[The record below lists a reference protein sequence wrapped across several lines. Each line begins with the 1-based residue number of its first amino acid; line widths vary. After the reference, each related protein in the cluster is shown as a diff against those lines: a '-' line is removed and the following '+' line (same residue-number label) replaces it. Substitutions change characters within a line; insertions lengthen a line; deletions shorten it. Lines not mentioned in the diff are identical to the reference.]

1 MGCTT
6 GSDTAPNA
14 PPSSWTRKAWS
25 SSRRCTSRGSSP
37 IRTACS
43 RRSKNWGTDG
53 HPAPG
58 GEACIFRF
66 PGVRVCQ
73 AGVQQPERRH
83 VMRRPCGWLLRIGL
97 TLCVLTVLTGAARA
111 QGKPEDSVVV
121 YSAADADMVNAVVA
135 AFEKKYPGIKV
146 STVVAGTGEII
157 KRIEAEKDRPLGDVG
172 WSFGPEAIGD
182 KKFLFDPYLSTEA
195 GSFFPGQVPADRVWT
210 PFTTMPYV
218 IMYNKKLV
226 SEAEKPK
233 AWKFVEDLLR
243 QCKVLPK
250 SSMTYQGVATGEYPI
265 GLTFEQAAFDYLKG
279 GAPIGLIYPSE
290 GTAITLDGS
299 AIIKNAPHPNA
310 AKLFLDFTVSKEM
323 QDLMVDRF
331 GRRSVRKDVGS
342 PAGLPALDKIK
353 AISYDFDY
361 AAGNRTQL
369 LKRFQDALIKTQ

>member
-1 MGCTT
+1 MAQT
-6 GSDTAPNA
+6 GKWVS
-14 PPSSWTRKAWS
+14 
-25 SSRRCTSRGSSP
+25 G
-37 IRTACS
+37 I
-43 RRSKNWGTDG
+43 
-53 HPAPG
+53 
-58 GEACIFRF
+58 
-66 PGVRVCQ
+66 
-73 AGVQQPERRH
+73 
-83 VMRRPCGWLLRIGL
+83 WLV
-97 TLCVLTVLTGAARA
+97 LCVLAVVTVAAWA

-135 AFEKKYPGIKV
+135 AFEKKYPGTKV

-157 KRIEAEKDRPLGDVG
+157 KRMEAEKERPLGDVG

-182 KKFLFDPYLSTEA
+182 RKFLFEPYLSKEA
-195 GSFFPGQVPADRVWT
+195 GSFFPGQVPADRIWT

-233 AWKFVEDLLR
+233 AWKDVLDSKWKGKVAYADASKSGSSYTLLVTWLTIYGKNETGWKFVEDLLR

-250 SSMTYQGVATGEYPI
+250 SSMTYQGVANGEYPI
-265 GLTFEQAAFDYLKG
+265 GLTFEQAAFEYLKG

-323 QDLMVDRF
+323 QDLMVDKF

-342 PAGLPALDKIK
+342 PAGLPTLDTIK
-353 AISYDFDY
+353 AISYDLDY
-361 AAGNRTQL
+361 AANSRDQL

>member
-1 MGCTT
+1 
-6 GSDTAPNA
+6 
-14 PPSSWTRKAWS
+14 
-25 SSRRCTSRGSSP
+25 
-37 IRTACS
+37 
-43 RRSKNWGTDG
+43 
-53 HPAPG
+53 
-58 GEACIFRF
+58 
-66 PGVRVCQ
+66 
-73 AGVQQPERRH
+73 
-83 VMRRPCGWLLRIGL
+83 MRRARGWISGICMIGCIL
-97 TLCVLTVLTGAARA
+97 AIVAGTAWA

-121 YSAADADMVNAVVA
+121 YSAADSDMVNAVVA

-157 KRIEAEKDRPLGDVG
+157 KRMEAEKERPLGDVG

-182 KKFLFDPYLSTEA
+182 KKGLFEPYLSKEA
-195 GSFFPGQVPADRVWT
+195 AGFFPGQVPADRVWT

-233 AWKFVEDLLR
+233 AWKDVLDSRWKGKVAYADASKSGSSYTLLVTWLSIYGKDEAGWKFVEDLLR

-250 SSMTYQGVATGEYPI
+250 SSMTYQGVANGEYPI

-279 GAPIGLIYPSE
+279 GAPIGLIYPTE

-323 QDLMVDRF
+323 QELMVDRF
-331 GRRSVRKDVGS
+331 GRRSVRRDVGS

-353 AISYDFDY
+353 AIEYDLNY
-361 AAGNRTQL
+361 AATNRTQL

>member
-1 MGCTT
+1 MGRAGKWVVGFCLVSYVLAIMT
-6 GSDTAPNA
+6 GQ
-14 PPSSWTRKAWS
+14 SWS
-25 SSRRCTSRGSSP
+25 
-37 IRTACS
+37 
-43 RRSKNWGTDG
+43 
-53 HPAPG
+53 
-58 GEACIFRF
+58 
-66 PGVRVCQ
+66 
-73 AGVQQPERRH
+73 
-83 VMRRPCGWLLRIGL
+83 
-97 TLCVLTVLTGAARA
+97 

-135 AFEKKYPGIKV
+135 AFEMKYPGTKV

-157 KRIEAEKDRPLGDVG
+157 KRMEAEKERALGDVG

-182 KKFLFDPYLSTEA
+182 KKGLFEPYLSKEA
-195 GSFFPGQVPADRVWT
+195 GSFFPGQVPSDQVWT

-233 AWKFVEDLLR
+233 AWKDVLDSKWKGKVAYADASKSGSSYTLLVTWLTIYGKNETGWKFVEDLLR

-250 SSMTYQGVATGEYPI
+250 SSMTYQGVANGEYPI
-265 GLTFEQAAFDYLKG
+265 GLTFEQAAFEYLKG

-299 AIIKNAPHPNA
+299 AIIRNAPHPNA

-323 QDLMVDRF
+323 QDLMVDKF

-342 PAGLPALDKIK
+342 PAGLPALDTIK
-353 AISYDFDY
+353 AINYDLDY
-361 AAGNRTQL
+361 AAKTRDQL

>member
-1 MGCTT
+1 MGR
-6 GSDTAPNA
+6 A
-14 PPSSWTRKAWS
+14 R
-25 SSRRCTSRGSSP
+25 
-37 IRTACS
+37 
-43 RRSKNWGTDG
+43 
-53 HPAPG
+53 
-58 GEACIFRF
+58 
-66 PGVRVCQ
+66 
-73 AGVQQPERRH
+73 
-83 VMRRPCGWLLRIGL
+83 GWLVGILAIAGL
-97 TLCVLTVLTGAARA
+97 LALYFGSAWA

-121 YSAADADMVNAVVA
+121 YSAADADMVNAVAA

-157 KRIEAEKDRPLGDVG
+157 KRFEAEKERPLGDVG

-182 KKFLFDPYLSTEA
+182 KKGLFEPYLSKEA
-195 GSFFPGQVPADRVWT
+195 GSFFPGQVPADKVWT

-226 SEAEKPK
+226 SEADKPNAWK
-233 AWKFVEDLLR
+233 DVLDSRWKGKVAYADASKSGSSYTLLVTWLTIYGKNDTGWKFVEDLLR

-250 SSMTYQGVATGEYPI
+250 SSMTYQGVANGEYPI
-265 GLTFEQAAFDYLKG
+265 GLTFEQAAFEYLKG

-299 AIIKNAPHPNA
+299 ALIKNAPHPNA

-323 QDLMVDRF
+323 QNLMVDRF

-353 AISYDFDY
+353 AITYDLDY
-361 AAGNRTQL
+361 AANQRTQL
-369 LKRFQDALIKTQ
+369 LKRFQDVLIKTQ

>member
-1 MGCTT
+1 MGR
-6 GSDTAPNA
+6 
-14 PPSSWTRKAWS
+14 SWKWVS
-25 SSRRCTSRGSSP
+25 GICLVS
-37 IRTACS
+37 
-43 RRSKNWGTDG
+43 
-53 HPAPG
+53 
-58 GEACIFRF
+58 
-66 PGVRVCQ
+66 
-73 AGVQQPERRH
+73 
-83 VMRRPCGWLLRIGL
+83 
-97 TLCVLTVLTGAARA
+97 CVLAVMAGPAWA

-121 YSAADADMVNAVVA
+121 YSAADADMVNAVAA

-157 KRIEAEKDRPLGDVG
+157 KRMEAEKERPLGDVG

-182 KKFLFDPYLSTEA
+182 KKGLFEPYLSGEA

-226 SEAEKPK
+226 SEAEKPSAWK
-233 AWKFVEDLLR
+233 DVLDPKWKGKVAYADATKSGSSYTLLVTWLTIYGKNEAGWKFVEDLLR

-250 SSMTYQGVATGEYPI
+250 SSMTYQGVANGEYPI
-265 GLTFEQAAFDYLKG
+265 GLTFEQAAFEYLKG

-323 QDLMVDRF
+323 QGLMVDKF
-331 GRRSVRKDVGS
+331 GRRSVRRDVGS
-342 PAGLPALDKIK
+342 PADLPTLDKIK
-353 AISYDFDY
+353 AISYDLDY
-361 AAGNRTQL
+361 AANSREQL
-369 LKRFQDALIKTQ
+369 LKRFQDALINTQ

>member
-1 MGCTT
+1 ME
-6 GSDTAPNA
+6 
-14 PPSSWTRKAWS
+14 R
-25 SSRRCTSRGSSP
+25 
-37 IRTACS
+37 IR
-43 RRSKNWGTDG
+43 
-53 HPAPG
+53 
-58 GEACIFRF
+58 
-66 PGVRVCQ
+66 
-73 AGVQQPERRH
+73 
-83 VMRRPCGWLLRIGL
+83 GWLVAVSVVAC
-97 TLCVLTVLTGAARA
+97 TLGVVLGTARA

-121 YSAADADMVNAVVA
+121 YSAADADMVNTVVA

-157 KRIEAEKDRPLGDVG
+157 KRIEAEKERPLGDVG

-182 KKFLFDPYLSTEA
+182 KKGLFDPYLSKEA
-195 GSFFPGQVPADRVWT
+195 GGFFPGQVPADRVWT

-233 AWKFVEDLLR
+233 AWKDVLDARWKGKVAYADATKSGSSYTLLVTWLSIYGKSETGWKFVEDLLR

-250 SSMTYQGVATGEYPI
+250 SSMTYQGVANGEYPI

-299 AIIKNAPHPNA
+299 AIMKNAPHPNA
-310 AKLFLDFTVSKEM
+310 ARLFLDFTVSKEM
-323 QDLMVDRF
+323 QDLMVSRF

-342 PAGLPALDKIK
+342 PAGLPALDQIK
-353 AISYDFDY
+353 AIPYDLEY
-361 AAGNRTQL
+361 AATNRTQL

>member
-1 MGCTT
+1 MGRT
-6 GSDTAPNA
+6 GKWVSGICLV
-14 PPSSWTRKAWS
+14 S
-25 SSRRCTSRGSSP
+25 
-37 IRTACS
+37 
-43 RRSKNWGTDG
+43 
-53 HPAPG
+53 
-58 GEACIFRF
+58 
-66 PGVRVCQ
+66 
-73 AGVQQPERRH
+73 
-83 VMRRPCGWLLRIGL
+83 
-97 TLCVLTVLTGAARA
+97 CVLAAMAGPTWA

-135 AFEKKYPGIKV
+135 AFEKKYPGTKV

-157 KRIEAEKDRPLGDVG
+157 KRMEAEKERPLGDVG

-182 KKFLFDPYLSTEA
+182 KKALFEPYLSKEA
-195 GSFFPGQVPADRVWT
+195 GSFFPGQVPADHVWT

-226 SEAEKPK
+226 SETEKPK
-233 AWKFVEDLLR
+233 AWKDVLDAKWKGKVAYADASKSGSSYTLLVTWLTIYGKNEAGWKFVEDLLR

-250 SSMTYQGVATGEYPI
+250 SSMTYQGVANGEYPI
-265 GLTFEQAAFDYLKG
+265 GLTFEQAAFEYLKG

-323 QDLMVDRF
+323 QDLMVDKF

-342 PAGLPALDKIK
+342 PAGLPTLDTIK
-353 AISYDFDY
+353 AINYDLDY
-361 AAGNRTQL
+361 AAKTRDQL